1 MITSLFGGILV
12 VLKDSFLALIPLVLI
27 FIGMQLTILK
37 LSKEQFFKLLSGLLI
52 TFIGLVL
59 FLHGVNISFIKLG
72 NDLGYELGNLE
83 HLWLIVPIGFVLGF
97 IVTMAEPAVKILNM
111 EIEKMTSGFINQKI
125 LLYFLSLGVGSSIA
139 LTMLRILTNISLWYF
154 ILPGYVLI
162 LILTRYVDP
171 LFVAIAFDAGGVVT
185 GLMIATFLLAITVS
199 CAHKI
204 HGGNV
209 FIEGFGMIALVALV
223 PILFI
228 LVLGLLYERKIKE
241 GGKRNE
247 Q

>member
-1 MITSLFGGILV
+1 LV
-12 VLKDSFLALIPLVLI
+12 C
-27 FIGMQLTILK
+27 
-37 LSKEQFFKLLSGLLI
+37 KEQFFKLLSGLLI

-185 GLMIATFLLAITVS
+185 GPMIATFLLAITVS

-247 Q
+247 R